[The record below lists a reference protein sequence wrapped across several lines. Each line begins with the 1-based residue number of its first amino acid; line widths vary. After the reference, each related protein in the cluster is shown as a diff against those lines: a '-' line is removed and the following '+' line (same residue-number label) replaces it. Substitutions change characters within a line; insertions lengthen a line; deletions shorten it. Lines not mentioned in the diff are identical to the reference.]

1 MHAIPCVAVINRS
14 SDMEPS
20 TKKITVTIPEAIGLS
35 GIGRSTF
42 YEIFKTGKLKP
53 RKQGKRTLILVCEL
67 EEGHLY

>member
-1 MHAIPCVAVINRS
+1 
-14 SDMEPS
+14 MEPS